1 MVGEECMLILCL
13 QGYRCEQL
21 SSRQKIQIMQN
32 VLEFEEMCLSYFLQ
46 ISRKAVRFLM

>member
-1 MVGEECMLILCL
+1 MDGEKCMLILCL
-13 QGYRCEQL
+13 HGYRCEQV

-32 VLEFEEMCLSYFLQ
+32 VLEFEEICVSYFLQ